1 MYYKRRILKPTT
13 YYVLWR
19 NYYKSDT
26 HSLCY
31 RNINTEAYSTQA
43 IVYVMHLLKHYF
55 RKFAQSKRPDKISY
69 QLILLGPFL
78 YYSILKPKKSATQ
91 FSG

>member
-1 MYYKRRILKPTT
+1 MLKPTT
-13 YYVLWR
+13 YYVLLR

-43 IVYVMHLLKHYF
+43 IVYVMYLLKRYF
-55 RKFAQSKRPDKISY
+55 RKNCAI
-69 QLILLGPFL
+69 
-78 YYSILKPKKSATQ
+78 KKT
-91 FSG
+91 